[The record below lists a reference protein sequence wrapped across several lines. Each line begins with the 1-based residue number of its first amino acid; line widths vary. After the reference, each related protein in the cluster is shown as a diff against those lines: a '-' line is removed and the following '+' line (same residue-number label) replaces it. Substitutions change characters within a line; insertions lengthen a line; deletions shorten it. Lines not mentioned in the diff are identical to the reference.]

1 MPFYSIERINVSL
14 NEPFEDGEHIL
25 YVNGAYRGDDEIGK
39 LMHDF
44 SCSNPDDMINSDM
57 AEVARY
63 YKENE
68 EGVEAMCKAMEDMR
82 NETELRKAREIALKF
97 ITKGKLSCEEIADAT
112 GLSIEEVKHLA
123 EGKSA

>member
-1 MPFYSIERINVSL
+1 
-14 NEPFEDGEHIL
+14 
-25 YVNGAYRGDDEIGK
+25 
-39 LMHDF
+39 
-44 SCSNPDDMINSDM
+44 
-57 AEVARY
+57 
-63 YKENE
+63 
-68 EGVEAMCKAMEDMR
+68 MCKAMEDMR